1 MRFISLFSGIGGL
14 DLGLERAGWQCV
26 AQVEHDPYC
35 LTVLQRHWPDVPKWE
50 DIRRV
55 RTDELPQAD
64 AVVGGFPCQPFSL
77 AGRRRGADDGRN
89 LWPEMRRIVEG
100 VRPRWVLA
108 ENVPGIVYSYLDTVW
123 TDLETIGY
131 TVGAFTLPA
140 AALGAPHIRERVF
153 IIARIAGDV
162 PDAASVGCDGWLFDA
177 QATIQE
183 WLAAA
188 ERNNPWAAEPRVA
201 RMAYGIPHR
210 VDRVKALGNAVV
222 PQVAELVGR
231 LILAIEKEADETI
244 RRQRRGAP
252 MNGIQ
257 VLQIVLLAQRGP
269 TGLSRPIPVFR
280 ERMEQELE
288 ELKEAV
294 EDGDREAVALEL
306 ADVAYYAAL
315 HAFKTGEPAS
325 IEALLDDVDCHRVRD
340 VLGVDPLDDIDWW
353 AARFAITKYR
363 TRFVENG
370 CRKDDDAERQAI
382 QEVLP

>member
-1 MRFISLFSGIGGL
+1 
-14 DLGLERAGWQCV
+14 
-26 AQVEHDPYC
+26 
-35 LTVLQRHWPDVPKWE
+35 
-50 DIRRV
+50 
-55 RTDELPQAD
+55 
-64 AVVGGFPCQPFSL
+64 
-77 AGRRRGADDGRN
+77 
-89 LWPEMRRIVEG
+89 
-100 VRPRWVLA
+100 
-108 ENVPGIVYSYLDTVW
+108 
-123 TDLETIGY
+123 
-131 TVGAFTLPA
+131 
-140 AALGAPHIRERVF
+140 
-153 IIARIAGDV
+153 
-162 PDAASVGCDGWLFDA
+162 
-177 QATIQE
+177 
-183 WLAAA
+183 
-188 ERNNPWAAEPRVA
+188 
-201 RMAYGIPHR
+201 
-210 VDRVKALGNAVV
+210 
-222 PQVAELVGR
+222 
-231 LILAIEKEADETI
+231 
-244 RRQRRGAP
+244 